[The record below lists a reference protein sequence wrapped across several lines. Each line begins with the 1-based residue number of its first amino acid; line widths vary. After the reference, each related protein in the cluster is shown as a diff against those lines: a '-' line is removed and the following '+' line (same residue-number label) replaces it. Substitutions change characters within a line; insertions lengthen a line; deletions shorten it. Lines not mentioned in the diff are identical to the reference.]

1 MIFCLFGAFLGGSI
15 FSNSLFGVCL
25 GGSIFSKRTYVELI
39 GEVWEE
45 VQQGHLVS
53 GPIVSHEVHLA

>member
-1 MIFCLFGAFLGGSI
+1 MIFCLFGVFLS
-15 FSNSLFGVCL
+15 
-25 GGSIFSKRTYVELI
+25 GSIFSKRTYVELV

-53 GPIVSHEVHLA
+53 GPIVSHEVYLA

>member
-15 FSNSLFGVCL
+15 FS
-25 GGSIFSKRTYVELI
+25 KRTYVELV

-45 VQQGHLVS
+45 VQQGHLVT
-53 GPIVSHEVHLA
+53 GPIVLISNKFY